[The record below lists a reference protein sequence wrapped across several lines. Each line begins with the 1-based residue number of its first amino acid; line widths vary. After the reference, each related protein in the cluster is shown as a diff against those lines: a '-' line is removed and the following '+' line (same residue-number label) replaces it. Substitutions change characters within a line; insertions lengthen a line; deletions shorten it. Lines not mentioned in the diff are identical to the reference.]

1 MMTTTIQVVAGVA
14 SQDDTVLAC
23 RRAPGRASGGLWEF
37 PGGKV
42 EADEQPQDALAREL
56 LEELHADVAVG
67 ALLDRSTV
75 AVGELVIDLACYE
88 VVFRGAPPTNSTDHD
103 ELRWVTREQLGEL
116 DWATPDL
123 PMVRRL
129 TAS

>member
-1 MMTTTIQVVAGVA
+1 MTTTIQVVAGVA

-42 EADEQPQDALAREL
+42 EADEQPQDALTREL

-88 VVFRGAPPTNSTDHD
+88 VVFRGAPPTHSTDHD

-129 TAS
+129 TAR

>member
-1 MMTTTIQVVAGVA
+1 MTTTIQVVAGVA
-14 SQDDTVLAC
+14 SQGDTVLAC

-42 EADEQPQDALAREL
+42 EPGERPQDALTREL
-56 LEELHADVAVG
+56 REELDADVSVG

-75 AVGELVIDLACYE
+75 PVGELVIDLACYE
-88 VVFRGAPPTNSTDHD
+88 VSFRGAPPVHSTDHD

>member
-1 MMTTTIQVVAGVA
+1 MTTTIQVVAGVA
-14 SQDDTVLAC
+14 SQGDTVLAC

-42 EADEQPQDALAREL
+42 EPGEQPQDALTREL
-56 LEELHADVAVG
+56 REELDADVAVG
-67 ALLDRSTV
+67 VLLDRSAV
-75 AVGELVIDLACYE
+75 VVGELVIDLACYE
-88 VVFRGAPPTNSTDHD
+88 VTFHGAPPTHSTDHD
-103 ELRWVTREQLGEL
+103 DLRWVTREQLGEL

>member
-1 MMTTTIQVVAGVA
+1 MTTTIEVVAGVA
-14 SQDDTVLAC
+14 FQGDTVLAC

-42 EADEQPQDALAREL
+42 DLDEHPRDALAREL
-56 LEELHADVAVG
+56 REELDAEVSVG
-67 ALLDRSTV
+67 ALLDRSAV
-75 AVGELVIDLACYE
+75 AVGDLVIDLACYE
-88 VVFRGAPPTNSTDHD
+88 VTFRGAPPVHSTDHD
-103 ELRWVTREQLGEL
+103 ELRWVARDQLLRL

-123 PMVRRL
+123 PMVARL